1 VDQTDGNKIKELPI
15 GDNLLM
21 TGSNITGVSGITAQS
36 ITTTTG
42 TFTNVNTQNLTVTA
56 AANLGNITDITIT
69 GGTAGQSLI
78 TDGAGNVSFSNVANY
93 NQDLNTTD
101 DVTFNTVATRR
112 ITAPINVSAEIRTS
126 STGAGTKEFTFTSTG
141 NLQLPGA
148 LTVAGN
154 LTVDG
159 NIITLGNVN
168 ADGIEIPVSFT
179 AVYGALSLQN
189 AYGNSSMAMGMSDAG
204 FFGGEGQMIFE
215 GNNASGYALVPS
227 NNNQY
232 TLGRPEVAGPGSGAY
247 WKSLYT
253 YNVDFPDLTQQTTA
267 ARLTVVGDDSA
278 SSTFDAGDIIYVQG
292 TGGITTSVAGPAL
305 TITVGGNIAADVTGN
320 ITGDVTGN
328 VQGSVF
334 ANDSTQMINAV
345 TGKVVGPIQVD
356 VSNISILGGSADQ
369 VLKTNGAG
377 VLSWVTQ
384 SGGPGGGA
392 VVLDDL
398 TDVVITSVS
407 AGQVL
412 KYDGANWI
420 NSAVPL
426 NAFGTITVLGS
437 GINITPD
444 QLNDTLTFIAST
456 GISMTA
462 DASTDSITI
471 TNTAPNVIQNAFT
484 TVAVAGQTSVAAD
497 SSTDTLTLVAGAN
510 VTITTD
516 AGTDSITINAGQSNS
531 FVSIAVAG
539 QSPVLADSTSD
550 TLTLVGSGITI
561 TTDSVTDTITFS
573 NAGTGLESR
582 TTAAGTTA
590 SLASLA
596 SADLNITGFK
606 GYVLLKIQTSVAAW
620 VRLYTDA
627 ASRTADAGRLE
638 AVDPDPGSGVIAEVI
653 TTGGQTILMSP
664 AVMGFNNETS
674 PTTNIPCRVTNKSGS
689 SVAVTVTLTLIK
701 IEA

>member
-1 VDQTDGNKIKELPI
+1 MANRIPLIVDTTDSNKIKELPI

-42 TFTNVNTQNLTVTA
+42 TFTNLNTQNLTVTA
-56 AANLGNITDITIT
+56 ATNLGNITNITIT
-69 GGTAGQSLI
+69 GGTAGQVLS
-78 TDGAGNVSFSNVANY
+78 TDGTGNVSFISLGNY
-93 NQDLNTTD
+93 DQNLNTTD

-112 ITAPINVSAEIRTS
+112 ITAPINVTAEIRTS
-126 STGAGTKEFTFTSTG
+126 STGLGNKTWAFGSTGILTLPVNGDIRNSAGQSLLSYAAVAADIISDVDNTRDLGAVGNRWSQGHFTNIYGALTGNVTGDLTGNVTGNTAGVHTGAVTG
-141 NLQLPGA
+141 NLTGNV
-148 LTVAGN
+148 TGN
-154 LTVDG
+154 LT
-159 NIITLGNVN
+159 GNV
-168 ADGIEIPVSFT
+168 
-179 AVYGALSLQN
+179 
-189 AYGNSSMAMGMSDAG
+189 
-204 FFGGEGQMIFE
+204 
-215 GNNASGYALVPS
+215 
-227 NNNQY
+227 
-232 TLGRPEVAGPGSGAY
+232 
-247 WKSLYT
+247 
-253 YNVDFPDLTQQTTA
+253 
-267 ARLTVVGDDSA
+267 
-278 SSTFDAGDIIYVQG
+278 
-292 TGGITTSVAGPAL
+292 
-305 TITVGGNIAADVTGN
+305 
-320 ITGDVTGN
+320 TGDVTGN
-328 VQGSVF
+328 VTGDVTGNMQGSVF

-356 VSNISILGGSADQ
+356 VSNISILGGSNNQ

-384 SGGPGGGA
+384 SGGAGGGA

-398 TDVVITSVS
+398 TDVVITS
-407 AGQVL
+407 AANGEVL
-412 KYDGANWI
+412 KYNGSNWV

-426 NAFGTITVLGS
+426 NAFGTITVSGS

-462 DASTDSITI
+462 DAGTDTITI
-471 TNTAPNVIQNAFT
+471 TNTAPNVTQNAFT

-516 AGTDSITINAGQSNS
+516 SGTDSITINAGQSNS

-573 NAGTGLESR
+573 NAGSGLEAR
-582 TTAAGTTA
+582 TTASGTTG

-620 VRLYTDA
+620 VRLYTDGT
-627 ASRTADAGRLE
+627 SRTADAGRLE
-638 AVDPDPGSGVIAEVI
+638 AVDPDPGAGVIAEVI

-664 AVMGFNNETS
+664 AVMGFNNETV
-674 PTTNIPCRVTNKSGS
+674 PTTTIPCRVTNKSGS
-689 SVAVTVTLTLIK
+689 SAAVTVTLTLIK

>member
-1 VDQTDGNKIKELPI
+1 MANRIPLIVDTTDSNKIKELPI

-42 TFTNVNTQNLTVTA
+42 TFTNLATQNLTVTA
-56 AANLGNITDITIT
+56 ATNLGNITNITIT
-69 GGTAGQSLI
+69 GGTAGQVLS
-78 TDGAGNVSFSNVANY
+78 TDGTGNVSFITLGNY
-93 NQDLNTTD
+93 DQQLNTTD
-101 DVTFNTVATRR
+101 DVTFDTVATRR
-112 ITAPINVSAEIRTS
+112 ITAPINVTAEIRTS
-126 STGAGTKEFTFTSTG
+126 STGLGNKTWEFGSTGILTLPVNGDIRNSAGQSLLNFTSVPSDIISDVDNTRDLGAVGNRWAQGHFTNIYGALTGNVTGDLTGNVTGNTAGVHTGAVTG
-141 NLQLPGA
+141 NLTGNV
-148 LTVAGN
+148 TGN
-154 LTVDG
+154 LT
-159 NIITLGNVN
+159 GNV
-168 ADGIEIPVSFT
+168 
-179 AVYGALSLQN
+179 
-189 AYGNSSMAMGMSDAG
+189 
-204 FFGGEGQMIFE
+204 
-215 GNNASGYALVPS
+215 
-227 NNNQY
+227 
-232 TLGRPEVAGPGSGAY
+232 
-247 WKSLYT
+247 
-253 YNVDFPDLTQQTTA
+253 
-267 ARLTVVGDDSA
+267 
-278 SSTFDAGDIIYVQG
+278 
-292 TGGITTSVAGPAL
+292 TG
-305 TITVGGNIAADVTGN
+305 DVTGN
-320 ITGDVTGN
+320 VTGDVTGN

-356 VSNISILGGSADQ
+356 VSNISILGGSNNQ

-407 AGQVL
+407 SGQVL

-426 NAFGTITVLGS
+426 NAFGTITVSGS
-437 GINITPD
+437 GINIAPD

-462 DASTDSITI
+462 DAGTDSITI
-471 TNTAPNVIQNAFT
+471 TNTAPNVTQNVFT

-497 SSTDTLTLVAGAN
+497 TSTDTLTLVAGAN

-516 AGTDSITINAGQSNS
+516 SGTDSITINAGQSNS

-573 NAGTGLESR
+573 NAGSGLETR
-582 TTAAGTTA
+582 TTAVGTTG

-620 VRLYTDA
+620 VRLYTDGT
-627 ASRTADAGRLE
+627 SRTADAGRLE
-638 AVDPDPGSGVIAEVI
+638 AVDPDPGAGVIAEVI

-664 AVMGFNNETS
+664 AVMGFNNETV
-674 PTTNIPCRVTNKSGS
+674 PTTTIPCRVTNKSGS
-689 SVAVTVTLTLIK
+689 SAAVTVTLTLIK

>member
-1 VDQTDGNKIKELPI
+1 MANRIPLIVDTTDSNKIKELPI

-42 TFTNVNTQNLTVTA
+42 TFTNLATQNLTVTA
-56 AANLGNITDITIT
+56 ATNLGNITNITIT
-69 GGTAGQSLI
+69 GGTAGQVLS
-78 TDGAGNVSFSNVANY
+78 TDGTGNVSFITLGNY
-93 NQDLNTTD
+93 DQQLNTTD
-101 DVTFNTVATRR
+101 DVTFDTVATRR
-112 ITAPINVSAEIRTS
+112 ITAPINVTAEIRTS
-126 STGAGTKEFTFTSTG
+126 STGLGNKTWAFGSTGILTLPVNGDIRNSAGQSLLSYAAVAADIISDVDNTRDLGAVGNRWSQGHFTNIYGALTGNVTGDLTGNVTGNTAGVHTGAVTG
-141 NLQLPGA
+141 NLTGNVTGNTAGVHTGA
-148 LTVAGN
+148 VTGN
-154 LTVDG
+154 LT
-159 NIITLGNVN
+159 GNV
-168 ADGIEIPVSFT
+168 T
-179 AVYGALSLQN
+179 
-189 AYGNSSMAMGMSDAG
+189 GNLT
-204 FFGGEGQMIFE
+204 
-215 GNNASGYALVPS
+215 GNV
-227 NNNQY
+227 
-232 TLGRPEVAGPGSGAY
+232 
-247 WKSLYT
+247 
-253 YNVDFPDLTQQTTA
+253 
-267 ARLTVVGDDSA
+267 
-278 SSTFDAGDIIYVQG
+278 
-292 TGGITTSVAGPAL
+292 TG
-305 TITVGGNIAADVTGN
+305 DVTGN
-320 ITGDVTGN
+320 VTGDVTGN

-356 VSNISILGGSADQ
+356 VSNISILGGSNNQ

-407 AGQVL
+407 SGQVL

-426 NAFGTITVLGS
+426 NAFGTITVSGS
-437 GINITPD
+437 GINIAPD

-462 DASTDSITI
+462 DAGTDTITI
-471 TNTAPNVIQNAFT
+471 TNTAPNVTQNVFT

-497 SSTDTLTLVAGAN
+497 TSTDTLTLVAGAN

-516 AGTDSITINAGQSNS
+516 SGTDSITINAGQSNS

-573 NAGTGLESR
+573 NAGSGLETR
-582 TTAAGTTA
+582 TTAVGTTG

-606 GYVLLKIQTSVAAW
+606 GYVLYKIQTSVAAW
-620 VRLYTDA
+620 VRLYTDGT
-627 ASRTADAGRLE
+627 SRTADASRLE
-638 AVDPDPGSGVIAEVI
+638 AVDPDPGAGVIAEVI

-674 PTTNIPCRVTNKSGS
+674 PTTTIPCRVTNKSGS
-689 SVAVTVTLTLIK
+689 SAAVTVTLTLIK

>member
-1 VDQTDGNKIKELPI
+1 MANRLPLIVDTTDGNKIKELPI

-42 TFTNVNTQNLTVTA
+42 TFTNLNTQNLTVTA
-56 AANLGNITDITIT
+56 ATNLGSITNITIT
-69 GGTAGQSLI
+69 GGTAGQVLS
-78 TDGAGNVSFSNVANY
+78 TDGTGNVSFISLGNY
-93 NQDLNTTD
+93 DQNLNTTD

-112 ITAPINVSAEIRTS
+112 ITAPINVTAEIRTS
-126 STGAGTKEFTFTSTG
+126 STGLGNKTWTFGSTGILTLPVNGDIRNSAGQSLLSYAAVAADIISDVDNTRDLGAVGNRWSQGHFTNIYGALTGNVTGDLTGNVTGNTAGVHTGAVTG
-141 NLQLPGA
+141 NLTGNVTGNTAGVHTGA
-148 LTVAGN
+148 VTGN
-154 LTVDG
+154 LTG
-159 NIITLGNVN
+159 N
-168 ADGIEIPVSFT
+168 
-179 AVYGALSLQN
+179 
-189 AYGNSSMAMGMSDAG
+189 
-204 FFGGEGQMIFE
+204 
-215 GNNASGYALVPS
+215 
-227 NNNQY
+227 
-232 TLGRPEVAGPGSGAY
+232 
-247 WKSLYT
+247 
-253 YNVDFPDLTQQTTA
+253 
-267 ARLTVVGDDSA
+267 
-278 SSTFDAGDIIYVQG
+278 
-292 TGGITTSVAGPAL
+292 
-305 TITVGGNIAADVTGN
+305 VTGN
-320 ITGDVTGN
+320 LTGNVTGDVTGN
-328 VQGSVF
+328 VTGDVTGNMQGSVF

-356 VSNISILGGSADQ
+356 VSNISILGGSNNQ

-407 AGQVL
+407 SGQVL

-426 NAFGTITVLGS
+426 NAFGTITVSGS
-437 GINITPD
+437 GINIAPD

-462 DASTDSITI
+462 DAGTDTITI
-471 TNTAPNVIQNAFT
+471 TNTAPNVTQNAFT

-497 SSTDTLTLVAGAN
+497 TSTDTLTLVAGAN

-516 AGTDSITINAGQSNS
+516 SGTDSITINAGQSNS

-573 NAGTGLESR
+573 NAGSGLEAR
-582 TTAAGTTA
+582 TTAVGTTG

-620 VRLYTDA
+620 VRLYTDGT
-627 ASRTADAGRLE
+627 SRTADAGRLE
-638 AVDPDPGSGVIAEVI
+638 AVDPDPGAGVIAEVI

-664 AVMGFNNETS
+664 AVMGFNNETV
-674 PTTNIPCRVTNKSGS
+674 PTTTIPCRVTNKSGS
-689 SVAVTVTLTLIK
+689 SAAVTVTLTLIK

>member
-1 VDQTDGNKIKELPI
+1 MANRIPLIVDTTDSNKIKELPI

-42 TFTNVNTQNLTVTA
+42 TFTNLNTQNLTVTA
-56 AANLGNITDITIT
+56 ATNLGSITNITIT
-69 GGTAGQSLI
+69 GGTAGQVLS
-78 TDGAGNVSFSNVANY
+78 TDGTGNVSFISLGNY
-93 NQDLNTTD
+93 DQNLNTTD

-112 ITAPINVSAEIRTS
+112 ITAPINVTAEIRTS
-126 STGAGTKEFTFTSTG
+126 STGLGNKTWTFGSTGILTLPVNGDIRNSAGQSLLSYAAVAADIISDVDNTRDLGAVGNRWSQGHFTNIYGALTGNVTGDLTGNVTGNTAGVHTGAVTG
-141 NLQLPGA
+141 NLTGNV
-148 LTVAGN
+148 TGN
-154 LTVDG
+154 LT
-159 NIITLGNVN
+159 GNV
-168 ADGIEIPVSFT
+168 
-179 AVYGALSLQN
+179 
-189 AYGNSSMAMGMSDAG
+189 
-204 FFGGEGQMIFE
+204 
-215 GNNASGYALVPS
+215 
-227 NNNQY
+227 
-232 TLGRPEVAGPGSGAY
+232 
-247 WKSLYT
+247 
-253 YNVDFPDLTQQTTA
+253 
-267 ARLTVVGDDSA
+267 
-278 SSTFDAGDIIYVQG
+278 
-292 TGGITTSVAGPAL
+292 
-305 TITVGGNIAADVTGN
+305 
-320 ITGDVTGN
+320 TGDVTGN
-328 VQGSVF
+328 VTGDVTGNMQGSVF

-356 VSNISILGGSADQ
+356 VSNISILGGSNNQ

-407 AGQVL
+407 SGQVL

-426 NAFGTITVLGS
+426 NAFGTITVSGS
-437 GINITPD
+437 GINIAPD

-462 DASTDSITI
+462 DAGTDTITI
-471 TNTAPNVIQNAFT
+471 TNTAPNVTQNAFT

-516 AGTDSITINAGQSNS
+516 SGTDSITINAGQSNS

-573 NAGTGLESR
+573 NAGSGLEAR
-582 TTAAGTTA
+582 TTAAGTTG

-620 VRLYTDA
+620 VRLYTDGT
-627 ASRTADAGRLE
+627 SRTADAGRLE
-638 AVDPDPGSGVIAEVI
+638 AVDPDPGAGVIAEVI

-664 AVMGFNNETS
+664 AVMGFNNETV
-674 PTTNIPCRVTNKSGS
+674 PTTTIPCRVTNKSGS
-689 SVAVTVTLTLIK
+689 SAAVTVTLTLIK

>member
-1 VDQTDGNKIKELPI
+1 MANRIPLIVDTTDSNKIKELPI

-42 TFTNVNTQNLTVTA
+42 TFTNLNTQNLTVTA
-56 AANLGNITDITIT
+56 ATNLGSITNITIT
-69 GGTAGQSLI
+69 GGTAGQVLS
-78 TDGAGNVSFSNVANY
+78 TDGTGNVSFISLGNY
-93 NQDLNTTD
+93 DQNLNTTD

-112 ITAPINVSAEIRTS
+112 ITAPINVTAEIRTS
-126 STGAGTKEFTFTSTG
+126 STGLGNKTWTFGSTGILTLPVNGDIRNSAGQSLLSYAAVAADIISDVDNTRDLGAVGNRWSQGHFTNIYGALTGNVTGDLTGNVTGNTAGVHTGAVTG
-141 NLQLPGA
+141 NLTGNV
-148 LTVAGN
+148 TGN
-154 LTVDG
+154 LTG
-159 NIITLGNVN
+159 
-168 ADGIEIPVSFT
+168 
-179 AVYGALSLQN
+179 
-189 AYGNSSMAMGMSDAG
+189 
-204 FFGGEGQMIFE
+204 
-215 GNNASGYALVPS
+215 
-227 NNNQY
+227 
-232 TLGRPEVAGPGSGAY
+232 
-247 WKSLYT
+247 
-253 YNVDFPDLTQQTTA
+253 
-267 ARLTVVGDDSA
+267 
-278 SSTFDAGDIIYVQG
+278 
-292 TGGITTSVAGPAL
+292 
-305 TITVGGNIAADVTGN
+305 DVTGN
-320 ITGDVTGN
+320 VTGDVTGN

-356 VSNISILGGSADQ
+356 VSNISILGGSNNQ

-407 AGQVL
+407 SGQVL

-426 NAFGTITVLGS
+426 NAFGTITVSGS
-437 GINITPD
+437 GINIAPD

-462 DASTDSITI
+462 DAGTDTITI
-471 TNTAPNVIQNAFT
+471 TNTAPNVTQNVFT

-497 SSTDTLTLVAGAN
+497 TSTDTLTLVAGAN

-516 AGTDSITINAGQSNS
+516 SGTDSITINAGQSNS

-573 NAGTGLESR
+573 NAGSGLEAR
-582 TTAAGTTA
+582 TTAVGTTG

-620 VRLYTDA
+620 VRLYTDGT
-627 ASRTADAGRLE
+627 SRTADAGRLE
-638 AVDPDPGSGVIAEVI
+638 AVDPDPGAGVIAEVI

-664 AVMGFNNETS
+664 AVMGFNNETV
-674 PTTNIPCRVTNKSGS
+674 PTTTIPCRVTNKSGS
-689 SVAVTVTLTLIK
+689 SAAVTVTLTLIK

>member
-1 VDQTDGNKIKELPI
+1 L
-15 GDNLLM
+15 
-21 TGSNITGVSGITAQS
+21 
-36 ITTTTG
+36 
-42 TFTNVNTQNLTVTA
+42 NTQNLTVTA
-56 AANLGNITDITIT
+56 ATNLGNITNITIT
-69 GGTAGQSLI
+69 GGTAGQVLS
-78 TDGAGNVSFSNVANY
+78 TDGTGNVSFITLGNY
-93 NQDLNTTD
+93 DQQLNTTD
-101 DVTFNTVATRR
+101 DVTFDTVATRR
-112 ITAPINVSAEIRTS
+112 ITAPINVTAEIRTS
-126 STGAGTKEFTFTSTG
+126 STGLGNKTWAFGSTGILTLPVNGDIRNSAGQSLLSYAAVAADIISDVDNTRDLGAVGNRWSQGHFTNIYGALTGNVTGDLTGNVTGNTAGVHTGAVTG
-141 NLQLPGA
+141 NLTGNVTGNTAGVHTGA
-148 LTVAGN
+148 VTGN
-154 LTVDG
+154 LT
-159 NIITLGNVN
+159 GNV
-168 ADGIEIPVSFT
+168 T
-179 AVYGALSLQN
+179 
-189 AYGNSSMAMGMSDAG
+189 GNLT
-204 FFGGEGQMIFE
+204 
-215 GNNASGYALVPS
+215 GNV
-227 NNNQY
+227 
-232 TLGRPEVAGPGSGAY
+232 
-247 WKSLYT
+247 
-253 YNVDFPDLTQQTTA
+253 
-267 ARLTVVGDDSA
+267 
-278 SSTFDAGDIIYVQG
+278 
-292 TGGITTSVAGPAL
+292 TG
-305 TITVGGNIAADVTGN
+305 DVTGN
-320 ITGDVTGN
+320 VTGDVTGN

-356 VSNISILGGSADQ
+356 VSNISILGGSNNQ

-407 AGQVL
+407 SGQVL

-426 NAFGTITVLGS
+426 NAFGTITVSGS
-437 GINITPD
+437 GINIAPD

-462 DASTDSITI
+462 DAGTDTITI
-471 TNTAPNVIQNAFT
+471 TNTAPNVTQNVFT
-484 TVAVAGQTSVAAD
+484 TIAVAGQTSVAAD

-516 AGTDSITINAGQSNS
+516 SGTDSITINAGQSNS

-573 NAGTGLESR
+573 NAGSGLETR
-582 TTAAGTTA
+582 TTAVGTTG

-620 VRLYTDA
+620 VRLYTDGT
-627 ASRTADAGRLE
+627 SRTADASRLE
-638 AVDPDPGSGVIAEVI
+638 AVDPDPGAGVIAEVI

-674 PTTNIPCRVTNKSGS
+674 PTTTIPCRVTNKSGS
-689 SVAVTVTLTLIK
+689 SAAVTVTLTLIK

>member
-1 VDQTDGNKIKELPI
+1 MANRLPLIVDTADGNKIKELPI

-42 TFTNVNTQNLTVTA
+42 TFTNLNTQNLTVTA
-56 AANLGNITDITIT
+56 ATNLGNITNITIT
-69 GGTAGQSLI
+69 GGTAGQVLS
-78 TDGAGNVSFSNVANY
+78 TDGTGNVSFISLGNY
-93 NQDLNTTD
+93 DQNLNTTD

-112 ITAPINVSAEIRTS
+112 ITAPINVTAEIRTS
-126 STGAGTKEFTFTSTG
+126 STGLGNKTWTFGSTGILTLPVNGDIRNSAGQSLLSYAAVAADIISDVDNTRDLGAVGNRWSQGHFTNIYGALTGNVTGDLTGNVTGNTAGVHTGAVTG
-141 NLQLPGA
+141 NLTGNVTGNTAGVHTGA
-148 LTVAGN
+148 VTGN
-154 LTVDG
+154 LT
-159 NIITLGNVN
+159 GNV
-168 ADGIEIPVSFT
+168 T
-179 AVYGALSLQN
+179 
-189 AYGNSSMAMGMSDAG
+189 GNLT
-204 FFGGEGQMIFE
+204 
-215 GNNASGYALVPS
+215 GNV
-227 NNNQY
+227 
-232 TLGRPEVAGPGSGAY
+232 
-247 WKSLYT
+247 
-253 YNVDFPDLTQQTTA
+253 
-267 ARLTVVGDDSA
+267 
-278 SSTFDAGDIIYVQG
+278 
-292 TGGITTSVAGPAL
+292 TG
-305 TITVGGNIAADVTGN
+305 DVTGN
-320 ITGDVTGN
+320 VTGDVTGN

-356 VSNISILGGSADQ
+356 VSNISILGGSNNQ

-407 AGQVL
+407 SGQVL

-426 NAFGTITVLGS
+426 NAFGTITVSGS
-437 GINITPD
+437 GINIAPD

-462 DASTDSITI
+462 DAGTDTITI
-471 TNTAPNVIQNAFT
+471 TNTAPNVTQNVFT
-484 TVAVAGQTSVAAD
+484 TVAVAGQTSVTAD

-516 AGTDSITINAGQSNS
+516 SGTDSITINAGQSNS

-573 NAGTGLESR
+573 NAGSGLEAR
-582 TTAAGTTA
+582 TTASGTTG

-620 VRLYTDA
+620 VRLYTDG

-638 AVDPDPGSGVIAEVI
+638 AVDPDPGAGVIAEVI

-664 AVMGFNNETS
+664 AVMGFNNETV
-674 PTTNIPCRVTNKSGS
+674 PTTTIPCRVTNKSGS
-689 SVAVTVTLTLIK
+689 SAAVTVTLTLIK

>member
-1 VDQTDGNKIKELPI
+1 MANRIPLIVDTTDSNKIKELPI

-21 TGSNITGVSGITAQS
+21 TGSNITGVAGIIAQS
-36 ITTTTG
+36 INIVTG
-42 TFTNVNTQNLTVTA
+42 SINSFTTQNLTVTN
-56 AANLGNITDITIT
+56 AANLGDIAGITIT
-69 GGTAGQSLI
+69 GGTAGQVLS
-78 TDGAGNVSFSNVANY
+78 TDGAGNVSFASLGSY
-93 NQDLNTTD
+93 NQGLNTTD
-101 DVTFNTVATRR
+101 NVTFNTVATRR
-112 ITAPINVSAEIRTS
+112 ITAPVNVTAEIRTS
-126 STGAGTKEFTFTSTG
+126 STGLGNKTWTFGSTGILTLPVNGDIRNSAGQSLLSYAAVAADIISDVDNTRDLGAVGNRWSQGHFTNIYGALTGNVTGDLTGNVTGNTAGVHTGAVTG
-141 NLQLPGA
+141 NLTGNVTGNTAGVHTGA
-148 LTVAGN
+148 VTGN
-154 LTVDG
+154 LTG
-159 NIITLGNVN
+159 N
-168 ADGIEIPVSFT
+168 
-179 AVYGALSLQN
+179 
-189 AYGNSSMAMGMSDAG
+189 
-204 FFGGEGQMIFE
+204 
-215 GNNASGYALVPS
+215 
-227 NNNQY
+227 
-232 TLGRPEVAGPGSGAY
+232 
-247 WKSLYT
+247 
-253 YNVDFPDLTQQTTA
+253 
-267 ARLTVVGDDSA
+267 
-278 SSTFDAGDIIYVQG
+278 
-292 TGGITTSVAGPAL
+292 
-305 TITVGGNIAADVTGN
+305 VTGN
-320 ITGDVTGN
+320 LTGNVTGDVTGN
-328 VQGSVF
+328 VTGDVTGNMQGSVF

-356 VSNISILGGSADQ
+356 VSNISILGGSNNQ

-407 AGQVL
+407 SGQVL

-426 NAFGTITVLGS
+426 NAFGTITVSGS
-437 GINITPD
+437 GINIAPD

-462 DASTDSITI
+462 DAGTDTITI
-471 TNTAPNVIQNAFT
+471 TNTAPNVTQNAFT
-484 TVAVAGQTSVAAD
+484 TVAVAGQTSVTAD

-516 AGTDSITINAGQSNS
+516 SGTDSITINAGQSNS

-573 NAGTGLESR
+573 NAGSGLEARS
-582 TTAAGTTA
+582 TASGTTG

-620 VRLYTDA
+620 VRLYTDGT
-627 ASRTADAGRLE
+627 SRTADAGRLE
-638 AVDPDPGSGVIAEVI
+638 AVDPDPGAGVIAEVI

-664 AVMGFNNETS
+664 AVMGFNNETV
-674 PTTNIPCRVTNKSGS
+674 PTTTIPCRVTNKSGS
-689 SVAVTVTLTLIK
+689 SAAVTVTLTLIK

>member
-1 VDQTDGNKIKELPI
+1 MANRIPLIVDTTDSNKIKELPI

-42 TFTNVNTQNLTVTA
+42 TFTNLNTQNLTVTA
-56 AANLGNITDITIT
+56 ATNLGNITNITIT
-69 GGTAGQSLI
+69 GGTAGQVLS
-78 TDGAGNVSFSNVANY
+78 TDGTGNVSFITLGNY
-93 NQDLNTTD
+93 DQQLNTTD
-101 DVTFNTVATRR
+101 DVTFDTVATRR
-112 ITAPINVSAEIRTS
+112 ITAPINVTAEIRTS
-126 STGAGTKEFTFTSTG
+126 STGLGNKTWTFGSTGILTLPVNGDIRNSAGQSLLSYAAVAADIISDVDNTRDLGAVGNRWSQGHFTNIYGALTGNVTGDLTGNVTGNTAGVHTGAVTG
-141 NLQLPGA
+141 NLTGNV
-148 LTVAGN
+148 TGN
-154 LTVDG
+154 LT
-159 NIITLGNVN
+159 GNV
-168 ADGIEIPVSFT
+168 
-179 AVYGALSLQN
+179 
-189 AYGNSSMAMGMSDAG
+189 
-204 FFGGEGQMIFE
+204 
-215 GNNASGYALVPS
+215 
-227 NNNQY
+227 
-232 TLGRPEVAGPGSGAY
+232 
-247 WKSLYT
+247 
-253 YNVDFPDLTQQTTA
+253 
-267 ARLTVVGDDSA
+267 
-278 SSTFDAGDIIYVQG
+278 
-292 TGGITTSVAGPAL
+292 TG
-305 TITVGGNIAADVTGN
+305 DVTGN
-320 ITGDVTGN
+320 VTGDVTGN

-356 VSNISILGGSADQ
+356 VSNISILGGSNNQ

-407 AGQVL
+407 SGQVL

-426 NAFGTITVLGS
+426 NAFGTITVSGS
-437 GINITPD
+437 GINIAPD

-462 DASTDSITI
+462 DAGTDTITI
-471 TNTAPNVIQNAFT
+471 TNTAPNVTQNVFT

-497 SSTDTLTLVAGAN
+497 TSTDTLTLVAGAN

-516 AGTDSITINAGQSNS
+516 SGTDSITINAGQSNS

-573 NAGTGLESR
+573 NAGSGLETR
-582 TTAAGTTA
+582 TTAVGTTG

-606 GYVLLKIQTSVAAW
+606 GYVLYKIQTSVAAW
-620 VRLYTDA
+620 VRLYTDGT
-627 ASRTADAGRLE
+627 SRTADASRLE
-638 AVDPDPGSGVIAEVI
+638 AVDPDPGAGVIAEVI

-674 PTTNIPCRVTNKSGS
+674 PTTTIPCRVTNKSGS
-689 SVAVTVTLTLIK
+689 SAAVTVTLTLIK

>member
-1 VDQTDGNKIKELPI
+1 MANRIPLIVDTTDSNKIKELPI

-42 TFTNVNTQNLTVTA
+42 TFTNLNTQNLTVTA
-56 AANLGNITDITIT
+56 ATNLGNITNITIT
-69 GGTAGQSLI
+69 GGTAGQVLS
-78 TDGAGNVSFSNVANY
+78 TDGTGNVSFISLGNY
-93 NQDLNTTD
+93 DQNLNTTD

-112 ITAPINVSAEIRTS
+112 ITAPINVTAEIRTS
-126 STGAGTKEFTFTSTG
+126 STGLGNKTWTFGSTGILTLPVNGDIRNSAGQSLLSYAAVAADIISDVDNTRDLGAVGNRWSQGHFTNIYGALTGNVTGDLTGNVTGNTAGVHTGAVTG
-141 NLQLPGA
+141 NLTGNVTGNTAGVHTGA
-148 LTVAGN
+148 VTGN
-154 LTVDG
+154 LT
-159 NIITLGNVN
+159 GNV
-168 ADGIEIPVSFT
+168 T
-179 AVYGALSLQN
+179 
-189 AYGNSSMAMGMSDAG
+189 GNLT
-204 FFGGEGQMIFE
+204 
-215 GNNASGYALVPS
+215 GNV
-227 NNNQY
+227 
-232 TLGRPEVAGPGSGAY
+232 
-247 WKSLYT
+247 
-253 YNVDFPDLTQQTTA
+253 
-267 ARLTVVGDDSA
+267 
-278 SSTFDAGDIIYVQG
+278 
-292 TGGITTSVAGPAL
+292 TG
-305 TITVGGNIAADVTGN
+305 DVTGN
-320 ITGDVTGN
+320 VTGDVTGN

-356 VSNISILGGSADQ
+356 VSNISILGGSNNQ

-407 AGQVL
+407 SGQVL

-426 NAFGTITVLGS
+426 NAFGTITVSGS
-437 GINITPD
+437 GINIAPD

-462 DASTDSITI
+462 DAGTDTITI
-471 TNTAPNVIQNAFT
+471 TNTAPNVTQNVFT
-484 TVAVAGQTSVAAD
+484 TIAVAGQTSVAAD

-516 AGTDSITINAGQSNS
+516 SGTDSITINAGQSNS

-573 NAGTGLESR
+573 NAGSGLEAR
-582 TTAAGTTA
+582 TTAVGTTG

-620 VRLYTDA
+620 VRLYTDGT
-627 ASRTADAGRLE
+627 SRTADAGRLE
-638 AVDPDPGSGVIAEVI
+638 AVDPDPGAGVIAEVI

-664 AVMGFNNETS
+664 AVMGFNNETV
-674 PTTNIPCRVTNKSGS
+674 PTTTIPCRVTNKSGS
-689 SVAVTVTLTLIK
+689 SAAVTVTLTLIK

>member
-1 VDQTDGNKIKELPI
+1 MANRIPLIVDTTDSNKIKELPI

-42 TFTNVNTQNLTVTA
+42 TFTNLNTQNLTVTA
-56 AANLGNITDITIT
+56 ATNLGNITNITIT
-69 GGTAGQSLI
+69 GGTAGQVLS
-78 TDGAGNVSFSNVANY
+78 TDGTGNVSFISLGNY
-93 NQDLNTTD
+93 DQNLNTTD

-112 ITAPINVSAEIRTS
+112 ITAPINVTAEIRTS
-126 STGAGTKEFTFTSTG
+126 STGLGNKTWTFGSTGILTLPVNGDIRNSAGQSLLSYAAVAADIISDVDNTRDLGAVGNRWSQGHFTNIYGALTGNVTGDLTGNVTGNTAGVHTGAVTG
-141 NLQLPGA
+141 NLTGNVTGNTAGVHTGA
-148 LTVAGN
+148 VTGN
-154 LTVDG
+154 LT
-159 NIITLGNVN
+159 GNV
-168 ADGIEIPVSFT
+168 T
-179 AVYGALSLQN
+179 
-189 AYGNSSMAMGMSDAG
+189 GNLT
-204 FFGGEGQMIFE
+204 
-215 GNNASGYALVPS
+215 GNV
-227 NNNQY
+227 
-232 TLGRPEVAGPGSGAY
+232 
-247 WKSLYT
+247 
-253 YNVDFPDLTQQTTA
+253 
-267 ARLTVVGDDSA
+267 
-278 SSTFDAGDIIYVQG
+278 
-292 TGGITTSVAGPAL
+292 TG
-305 TITVGGNIAADVTGN
+305 DVTGN
-320 ITGDVTGN
+320 VTGDVTGN

-356 VSNISILGGSADQ
+356 VSNISILGGSNNQ

-407 AGQVL
+407 SGQVL

-426 NAFGTITVLGS
+426 NAFGTITVSGS
-437 GINITPD
+437 GINIAPD

-462 DASTDSITI
+462 DAGTDTITI
-471 TNTAPNVIQNAFT
+471 TNTAPNVTQNVFT

-497 SSTDTLTLVAGAN
+497 TSTDTLTLVAGAN

-516 AGTDSITINAGQSNS
+516 SGTDSITINAGQSNS

-573 NAGTGLESR
+573 NAGSGLETR
-582 TTAAGTTA
+582 TTAVGTTG

-606 GYVLLKIQTSVAAW
+606 GYVLYKIQTSVAAW
-620 VRLYTDA
+620 VRLYTDGT
-627 ASRTADAGRLE
+627 SRTADASRLE
-638 AVDPDPGSGVIAEVI
+638 AVDPDPGAGVIAEVI

-674 PTTNIPCRVTNKSGS
+674 PTTTIPCRVTNKSGS
-689 SVAVTVTLTLIK
+689 SAAVTVTLTLIK

>member
-1 VDQTDGNKIKELPI
+1 MANRIPLIVDTTDSNKIKELPI

-42 TFTNVNTQNLTVTA
+42 TFTNLNTQNLTVTA
-56 AANLGNITDITIT
+56 ATNLGNITNITIT
-69 GGTAGQSLI
+69 GGTAGQVLS
-78 TDGAGNVSFSNVANY
+78 TDGTGNVSFISLGNY
-93 NQDLNTTD
+93 DQNLNTTD

-112 ITAPINVSAEIRTS
+112 ITAPINVTAEIRTS
-126 STGAGTKEFTFTSTG
+126 STGLGNKTWTFGSTGILTLPVNGDIRNSAGQSLLSYAAVAADIISDVDNTRDLGAVGNRWSQGHFTNIYGALTGNVTGDLTGNVTGNTAGVHTGAVTG
-141 NLQLPGA
+141 NLTGNVTGNTAGVHTGA
-148 LTVAGN
+148 VTGN
-154 LTVDG
+154 LT
-159 NIITLGNVN
+159 GNV
-168 ADGIEIPVSFT
+168 T
-179 AVYGALSLQN
+179 
-189 AYGNSSMAMGMSDAG
+189 GNLT
-204 FFGGEGQMIFE
+204 
-215 GNNASGYALVPS
+215 GNV
-227 NNNQY
+227 
-232 TLGRPEVAGPGSGAY
+232 
-247 WKSLYT
+247 
-253 YNVDFPDLTQQTTA
+253 
-267 ARLTVVGDDSA
+267 
-278 SSTFDAGDIIYVQG
+278 
-292 TGGITTSVAGPAL
+292 TG
-305 TITVGGNIAADVTGN
+305 DVTGN
-320 ITGDVTGN
+320 VTGDVTGN

-356 VSNISILGGSADQ
+356 VSNISILGGSNNQ

-407 AGQVL
+407 SGQVL

-426 NAFGTITVLGS
+426 NAFGTITVSGS
-437 GINITPD
+437 GINIAPD

-462 DASTDSITI
+462 DAGTDTITI
-471 TNTAPNVIQNAFT
+471 TNTAPNVTQNVFT
-484 TVAVAGQTSVAAD
+484 TIAVAGQTSVAAD

-516 AGTDSITINAGQSNS
+516 SGTDSITINAGQSNS

-573 NAGTGLESR
+573 NAGSGLEAR
-582 TTAAGTTA
+582 TTAVGTTG

-620 VRLYTDA
+620 VRLYTDGT
-627 ASRTADAGRLE
+627 SRTADASRLE
-638 AVDPDPGSGVIAEVI
+638 AVDPDPGAGVIAEVI

-664 AVMGFNNETS
+664 AVMGFNNETV
-674 PTTNIPCRVTNKSGS
+674 PTTTIPCRVTNKSGS
-689 SVAVTVTLTLIK
+689 SAAVTVTLTLIK

>member
-1 VDQTDGNKIKELPI
+1 MANRIPLIVDNTDSNKIKELPI

-42 TFTNVNTQNLTVTA
+42 TFTNLATQNLTVTA
-56 AANLGNITDITIT
+56 ATNLGSITNITIT
-69 GGTAGQSLI
+69 GGTAGQVLS
-78 TDGAGNVSFSNVANY
+78 TDGTGNVSFISLGNY
-93 NQDLNTTD
+93 DQNLNTTD

-112 ITAPINVSAEIRTS
+112 ITAPINVTAEIRTS
-126 STGAGTKEFTFTSTG
+126 STGLGNKTWTFGSTGILTLPVNGDIRNSAGQSLLSYAAVAADIISDVDNTRDLGAVGNRWSQGHFTNIYGALTGNVTGDLTGNVTGNTAGVHTGAVTG
-141 NLQLPGA
+141 NLTGNVTGNTAGVHTGA
-148 LTVAGN
+148 VTGN
-154 LTVDG
+154 LTG
-159 NIITLGNVN
+159 N
-168 ADGIEIPVSFT
+168 
-179 AVYGALSLQN
+179 
-189 AYGNSSMAMGMSDAG
+189 
-204 FFGGEGQMIFE
+204 
-215 GNNASGYALVPS
+215 
-227 NNNQY
+227 
-232 TLGRPEVAGPGSGAY
+232 
-247 WKSLYT
+247 
-253 YNVDFPDLTQQTTA
+253 
-267 ARLTVVGDDSA
+267 
-278 SSTFDAGDIIYVQG
+278 
-292 TGGITTSVAGPAL
+292 
-305 TITVGGNIAADVTGN
+305 VTGN
-320 ITGDVTGN
+320 LTGNVTGDVTGN
-328 VQGSVF
+328 VTGDVTGNMQGSVF

-356 VSNISILGGSADQ
+356 VSNISILGGSNNQ

-407 AGQVL
+407 SGQVL

-426 NAFGTITVLGS
+426 NAFGTITVSGS
-437 GINITPD
+437 GINIAPD

-456 GISMTA
+456 GVSMTA
-462 DASTDSITI
+462 DAGTDTITI
-471 TNTAPNVIQNAFT
+471 TNTAPNVTQNVFT
-484 TVAVAGQTSVAAD
+484 TVAVAGQTSVTAD

-516 AGTDSITINAGQSNS
+516 SGTDSITINAGQSNS

-573 NAGTGLESR
+573 NAGSGLEARS
-582 TTAAGTTA
+582 TASGTTG

-620 VRLYTDA
+620 VRLYTDGT
-627 ASRTADAGRLE
+627 SRTADAGRLE
-638 AVDPDPGSGVIAEVI
+638 AVDPDPGAGVIAEVI

-664 AVMGFNNETS
+664 AVMGFNNETV
-674 PTTNIPCRVTNKSGS
+674 PTTTIPCRVTNKSGS
-689 SVAVTVTLTLIK
+689 SAAVTVTLTLIK

>member
-1 VDQTDGNKIKELPI
+1 MANRIPLIVDTTDSNKIKELPI

-42 TFTNVNTQNLTVTA
+42 TFTNLATQNLTVTA
-56 AANLGNITDITIT
+56 ATNLGSITNITIT
-69 GGTAGQSLI
+69 GGTAGQVLS
-78 TDGAGNVSFSNVANY
+78 TDGTGNVSFISLGNY
-93 NQDLNTTD
+93 DQNLNTTD

-112 ITAPINVSAEIRTS
+112 ITAPINVTAEIRTS
-126 STGAGTKEFTFTSTG
+126 STGLGNKTWTFGSTGILTLPVNGDIRNSAGQSLLSYAAVAADIISDVDNTRDLGAVGNRWSQGHFTNIYGALTGNVTGDLTGNVTGNTAGVHTGAVTG
-141 NLQLPGA
+141 NLTGNVTGNTAGVHTGA
-148 LTVAGN
+148 VTGN
-154 LTVDG
+154 LTG
-159 NIITLGNVN
+159 N
-168 ADGIEIPVSFT
+168 
-179 AVYGALSLQN
+179 
-189 AYGNSSMAMGMSDAG
+189 
-204 FFGGEGQMIFE
+204 
-215 GNNASGYALVPS
+215 
-227 NNNQY
+227 
-232 TLGRPEVAGPGSGAY
+232 
-247 WKSLYT
+247 
-253 YNVDFPDLTQQTTA
+253 
-267 ARLTVVGDDSA
+267 
-278 SSTFDAGDIIYVQG
+278 
-292 TGGITTSVAGPAL
+292 
-305 TITVGGNIAADVTGN
+305 VTGN
-320 ITGDVTGN
+320 LTGNVTGDVTGN
-328 VQGSVF
+328 VTGDVTGNMQGSVF

-356 VSNISILGGSADQ
+356 VSNISILGGSNNQ

-407 AGQVL
+407 SGQVL

-426 NAFGTITVLGS
+426 NAFGTITVSGS
-437 GINITPD
+437 GINIAPD

-462 DASTDSITI
+462 DAGTDTITI
-471 TNTAPNVIQNAFT
+471 TNTAPNVTQNVFT
-484 TVAVAGQTSVAAD
+484 TVAVAGQTSVTAD

-516 AGTDSITINAGQSNS
+516 SGTDSITINAGQSNS

-573 NAGTGLESR
+573 NAGSGLEARS
-582 TTAAGTTA
+582 TASGTTG

-620 VRLYTDA
+620 VRLYTDGT
-627 ASRTADAGRLE
+627 SRTADAGRLE
-638 AVDPDPGSGVIAEVI
+638 AVDPDPGAGVIAEVI

-664 AVMGFNNETS
+664 AVMGFNNETV
-674 PTTNIPCRVTNKSGS
+674 PTTTIPCRVTNKSGS
-689 SVAVTVTLTLIK
+689 SAAVTVTLTLIK

>member
-1 VDQTDGNKIKELPI
+1 MANRIPLIVDTTDSNKIKELPI

-42 TFTNVNTQNLTVTA
+42 TFTNLNTQNLTVTA
-56 AANLGNITDITIT
+56 ATNLGNITNITIT
-69 GGTAGQSLI
+69 GGTAGQVLS
-78 TDGAGNVSFSNVANY
+78 TDGTGNVSFISLGNY
-93 NQDLNTTD
+93 DQNLNTTD

-112 ITAPINVSAEIRTS
+112 ITAPINVTAEIRTS
-126 STGAGTKEFTFTSTG
+126 STGLGNKTWAFGSTGILTLPVNGDIRNSAGQSLLSYAAVAADIISDVDNTRDLGAVGNRWSQGHFTNIYGALTGNVTGDLTGNVTGNTAGVHTGAVTG
-141 NLQLPGA
+141 NLTGNVTGNTAGVHTGA
-148 LTVAGN
+148 VTGN
-154 LTVDG
+154 LTG
-159 NIITLGNVN
+159 N
-168 ADGIEIPVSFT
+168 
-179 AVYGALSLQN
+179 
-189 AYGNSSMAMGMSDAG
+189 
-204 FFGGEGQMIFE
+204 
-215 GNNASGYALVPS
+215 
-227 NNNQY
+227 
-232 TLGRPEVAGPGSGAY
+232 
-247 WKSLYT
+247 
-253 YNVDFPDLTQQTTA
+253 
-267 ARLTVVGDDSA
+267 
-278 SSTFDAGDIIYVQG
+278 
-292 TGGITTSVAGPAL
+292 
-305 TITVGGNIAADVTGN
+305 VTGN
-320 ITGDVTGN
+320 LTGNVTGDVTGN
-328 VQGSVF
+328 VTGDVTGNMQGSVF

-356 VSNISILGGSADQ
+356 VSNISILGGSNNQ

-384 SGGPGGGA
+384 SGGAGGGA

-398 TDVVITSVS
+398 TDVVITS
-407 AGQVL
+407 AANGEVL
-412 KYDGANWI
+412 KYNGSNWV

-426 NAFGTITVLGS
+426 NAFGTITVSGS

-462 DASTDSITI
+462 DAGTDTITI
-471 TNTAPNVIQNAFT
+471 TNTAPNVTQNAFT

-516 AGTDSITINAGQSNS
+516 SGTDSITINAGQSNS

-573 NAGTGLESR
+573 NAGSGLEAR
-582 TTAAGTTA
+582 TTASGTTG

-620 VRLYTDA
+620 VRLYTDGT
-627 ASRTADAGRLE
+627 SRTADAGRLE
-638 AVDPDPGSGVIAEVI
+638 AVDPDPGAGVIAEVI

-664 AVMGFNNETS
+664 AVMGFNNETV
-674 PTTNIPCRVTNKSGS
+674 PTTTIPCRVTNKSGS
-689 SVAVTVTLTLIK
+689 SAAVTVTLTLIK

>member
-1 VDQTDGNKIKELPI
+1 MANRIPLIVDTTDSNKIKELPI

-42 TFTNVNTQNLTVTA
+42 TFTNLNTQNLTVTA
-56 AANLGNITDITIT
+56 ATNLGSITNITIT
-69 GGTAGQSLI
+69 GGTEGQVLS
-78 TDGAGNVSFSNVANY
+78 TDGTGNVSFISLGNY
-93 NQDLNTTD
+93 DQNLNTTD

-112 ITAPINVSAEIRTS
+112 ITAPINVTAEIRTS
-126 STGAGTKEFTFTSTG
+126 STGLGNKTWTFGSTGILTLPVNGDIRNSAGQSLLSYAAVAADIISDVDNTRDLGAVGNRWSQGHFTNIYGALTGNVTGDLTGNVTGNTAGVHTGAVTG
-141 NLQLPGA
+141 NLTGNV
-148 LTVAGN
+148 TGN
-154 LTVDG
+154 LT
-159 NIITLGNVN
+159 GNV
-168 ADGIEIPVSFT
+168 
-179 AVYGALSLQN
+179 
-189 AYGNSSMAMGMSDAG
+189 
-204 FFGGEGQMIFE
+204 
-215 GNNASGYALVPS
+215 
-227 NNNQY
+227 
-232 TLGRPEVAGPGSGAY
+232 
-247 WKSLYT
+247 
-253 YNVDFPDLTQQTTA
+253 
-267 ARLTVVGDDSA
+267 
-278 SSTFDAGDIIYVQG
+278 
-292 TGGITTSVAGPAL
+292 
-305 TITVGGNIAADVTGN
+305 
-320 ITGDVTGN
+320 TGDVTGN
-328 VQGSVF
+328 VTGDVTGNMQGSVF

-356 VSNISILGGSADQ
+356 VSNISILGGSNNQ

-407 AGQVL
+407 SGQVL

-426 NAFGTITVLGS
+426 NAFGTITVSGS
-437 GINITPD
+437 GINIAPD

-462 DASTDSITI
+462 DAGTDTITI
-471 TNTAPNVIQNAFT
+471 TNTAPNVTQNAFT

-497 SSTDTLTLVAGAN
+497 TSTDTLTLVAGAN

-516 AGTDSITINAGQSNS
+516 SGTDSITINAGQSNS

-573 NAGTGLESR
+573 NAGSGLEAR
-582 TTAAGTTA
+582 TTAAGTTG

-620 VRLYTDA
+620 VRLYTDGT
-627 ASRTADAGRLE
+627 SRTADAGRLE
-638 AVDPDPGSGVIAEVI
+638 AVDPDPGAGVIAEVI

-664 AVMGFNNETS
+664 AVMGFNNETV
-674 PTTNIPCRVTNKSGS
+674 PTTTIPCRVTNKSGS
-689 SVAVTVTLTLIK
+689 SAAVTVTLTLIK

>member
-1 VDQTDGNKIKELPI
+1 MANRIPLIVDTTDSNKIKELPI

-42 TFTNVNTQNLTVTA
+42 TFTNLNTQNLTVTA
-56 AANLGNITDITIT
+56 ATNLGSITNITIT
-69 GGTAGQSLI
+69 GGTAGQVLS
-78 TDGAGNVSFSNVANY
+78 TDGTGNVSFISLGNY
-93 NQDLNTTD
+93 DQNLNTTD

-112 ITAPINVSAEIRTS
+112 ITAPINVTAEIRTS
-126 STGAGTKEFTFTSTG
+126 STGLGNKTWTFGSTGILTLPVNGDIRNSAGQSLLSYAAVAADIISDVDNTRDLGAVGNRWSQGHFTNIYGALTGNVTGDLTGNVTGNTAGVHTGAVTG
-141 NLQLPGA
+141 NLTGNVTGNTAGVHTGA
-148 LTVAGN
+148 VTGN
-154 LTVDG
+154 LTG
-159 NIITLGNVN
+159 N
-168 ADGIEIPVSFT
+168 
-179 AVYGALSLQN
+179 
-189 AYGNSSMAMGMSDAG
+189 
-204 FFGGEGQMIFE
+204 
-215 GNNASGYALVPS
+215 
-227 NNNQY
+227 
-232 TLGRPEVAGPGSGAY
+232 
-247 WKSLYT
+247 
-253 YNVDFPDLTQQTTA
+253 
-267 ARLTVVGDDSA
+267 
-278 SSTFDAGDIIYVQG
+278 
-292 TGGITTSVAGPAL
+292 
-305 TITVGGNIAADVTGN
+305 VTGN
-320 ITGDVTGN
+320 LTGNVTGDVTGN
-328 VQGSVF
+328 VTGDVTGNMQGSVF

-356 VSNISILGGSADQ
+356 VSNISILGGSNNQ

-407 AGQVL
+407 SGQVL

-426 NAFGTITVLGS
+426 NAFGTITVSGS
-437 GINITPD
+437 GINIAPD

-462 DASTDSITI
+462 DAGTDTITI
-471 TNTAPNVIQNAFT
+471 TNTAPNVTQNVFT

-516 AGTDSITINAGQSNS
+516 SGTDSITINAGQSNS

-573 NAGTGLESR
+573 NAGSGLEAR
-582 TTAAGTTA
+582 TTAVGTTG

-620 VRLYTDA
+620 VRLYTDGT
-627 ASRTADAGRLE
+627 SRTADAGRLE
-638 AVDPDPGSGVIAEVI
+638 AVDPDPGAGVIAEVI

-664 AVMGFNNETS
+664 AVMGFNNETV
-674 PTTNIPCRVTNKSGS
+674 PTTTIPCRVTNKSGS
-689 SVAVTVTLTLIK
+689 SAAVTVTLTLIK

>member
-1 VDQTDGNKIKELPI
+1 MANRIPLIVDNTDSNKIKELPI

-42 TFTNVNTQNLTVTA
+42 TFTNLNTQNLTVTA
-56 AANLGNITDITIT
+56 ATNLGNITNITIT
-69 GGTAGQSLI
+69 GGTAGQVLS
-78 TDGAGNVSFSNVANY
+78 TDGTGNVSFISLGNY
-93 NQDLNTTD
+93 DQNLNTTNN
-101 DVTFNTVATRR
+101 VTFNTVATRT
-112 ITAPINVSAEIRTS
+112 IISPINFSAEIRTS
-126 STGAGTKEFTFTSTG
+126 STGLGNKTWEFGSTGILTLPVNGDIRNSAGQSLLSYAAVAADIISDVDNTRDLGAVGNRWSQGHFTNIYGALTGNVTGDLTGNVTGNTAGVHTGAVTG
-141 NLQLPGA
+141 NLTGNV
-148 LTVAGN
+148 TGN
-154 LTVDG
+154 LT
-159 NIITLGNVN
+159 GNV
-168 ADGIEIPVSFT
+168 
-179 AVYGALSLQN
+179 
-189 AYGNSSMAMGMSDAG
+189 
-204 FFGGEGQMIFE
+204 
-215 GNNASGYALVPS
+215 
-227 NNNQY
+227 
-232 TLGRPEVAGPGSGAY
+232 
-247 WKSLYT
+247 
-253 YNVDFPDLTQQTTA
+253 
-267 ARLTVVGDDSA
+267 
-278 SSTFDAGDIIYVQG
+278 
-292 TGGITTSVAGPAL
+292 TG
-305 TITVGGNIAADVTGN
+305 DVTGN
-320 ITGDVTGN
+320 VTGDVTGN

-345 TGKVVGPIQVD
+345 TGKVVGPIQVN
-356 VSNISILGGSADQ
+356 VANISILGGSADQ

-407 AGQVL
+407 SGQVL

-426 NAFGTITVLGS
+426 NAFGTITVSGS
-437 GINITPD
+437 GINIAPD

-462 DASTDSITI
+462 DAGTDTITI
-471 TNTAPNVIQNAFT
+471 TNTAPNVTQNVFT
-484 TVAVAGQTSVAAD
+484 TIAVAGQTSVAAD

-516 AGTDSITINAGQSNS
+516 SGTDSITINAGQSNS

-573 NAGTGLESR
+573 NAGSGLEAR
-582 TTAAGTTA
+582 TTAVGTTG

-620 VRLYTDA
+620 VRLYTDGT
-627 ASRTADAGRLE
+627 SRTADAGRLE
-638 AVDPDPGSGVIAEVI
+638 AVDPDPGAGVIAEVI

-664 AVMGFNNETS
+664 AVMGFNNETV
-674 PTTNIPCRVTNKSGS
+674 PTTTIPCRVTNKSGS
-689 SVAVTVTLTLIK
+689 SAAVTVTLTLIK

>member
-1 VDQTDGNKIKELPI
+1 MANRIPLIVDTTDSNKIKELPI

-42 TFTNVNTQNLTVTA
+42 TFTNLNTQNLTVTA
-56 AANLGNITDITIT
+56 ATNLGNITNITIT
-69 GGTAGQSLI
+69 GGTAGQVLS
-78 TDGAGNVSFSNVANY
+78 TDGTGNVSFISLGNY
-93 NQDLNTTD
+93 DQNLNTTD

-112 ITAPINVSAEIRTS
+112 ITAPINVTAEIRTS
-126 STGAGTKEFTFTSTG
+126 STGLGNKTWTFGSTGILTLPVNGDIRNSAGQSLLSYAAVAADIISDVDNTRDLGAVGNRWSQGHFTNIYGALTGNVTGDLTGNVTGNTAGVHTGAVTG
-141 NLQLPGA
+141 NLTGNVTGNTAGVHTGA
-148 LTVAGN
+148 VTGN
-154 LTVDG
+154 LT
-159 NIITLGNVN
+159 GNV
-168 ADGIEIPVSFT
+168 T
-179 AVYGALSLQN
+179 
-189 AYGNSSMAMGMSDAG
+189 GNLT
-204 FFGGEGQMIFE
+204 
-215 GNNASGYALVPS
+215 GNV
-227 NNNQY
+227 
-232 TLGRPEVAGPGSGAY
+232 
-247 WKSLYT
+247 
-253 YNVDFPDLTQQTTA
+253 
-267 ARLTVVGDDSA
+267 
-278 SSTFDAGDIIYVQG
+278 
-292 TGGITTSVAGPAL
+292 TG
-305 TITVGGNIAADVTGN
+305 DVTGN
-320 ITGDVTGN
+320 VTGDVTGN

-356 VSNISILGGSADQ
+356 VSNISILGGSNNQ

-407 AGQVL
+407 SGQVL

-426 NAFGTITVLGS
+426 NAFGTITVSGS
-437 GINITPD
+437 GINIAPD

-462 DASTDSITI
+462 DAGTDTITI
-471 TNTAPNVIQNAFT
+471 TNTAPNVTQNVFT
-484 TVAVAGQTSVAAD
+484 TIAVAGQTSVAAD

-516 AGTDSITINAGQSNS
+516 SGTDSITINAGQSNS

-573 NAGTGLESR
+573 NAGSGLETR
-582 TTAAGTTA
+582 TTAVGTTG

-620 VRLYTDA
+620 VRLYTDGT
-627 ASRTADAGRLE
+627 SRTADASRLE
-638 AVDPDPGSGVIAEVI
+638 AVDPDPGAGVIAEVI

-664 AVMGFNNETS
+664 AVMGFNNETV
-674 PTTNIPCRVTNKSGS
+674 PTTTIPCRVTNKSGS
-689 SVAVTVTLTLIK
+689 SAAVTVTLTLIK

>member
-1 VDQTDGNKIKELPI
+1 MANRIPLIVDTTDSNKIKELPI

-42 TFTNVNTQNLTVTA
+42 TFTNLNTQNLTVTA
-56 AANLGNITDITIT
+56 ATNLGNITNITIT
-69 GGTAGQSLI
+69 GGTAGQVLS
-78 TDGAGNVSFSNVANY
+78 TDGTGNVSFISLGNY
-93 NQDLNTTD
+93 DQNLNTTD

-112 ITAPINVSAEIRTS
+112 ITAPINVTAEIRTS
-126 STGAGTKEFTFTSTG
+126 STGLGNKTWTFGSTGILTLPVNGDIRNSAGQSLLSYAAVAADIISDVDNTRDLGAVGNRWSQGHFTNIYGALTGNVTGDLTGNVTGNTAGVHTGAVTG
-141 NLQLPGA
+141 NLTGNVTGNTAGVHTGA
-148 LTVAGN
+148 VTGN
-154 LTVDG
+154 LT
-159 NIITLGNVN
+159 GNV
-168 ADGIEIPVSFT
+168 T
-179 AVYGALSLQN
+179 
-189 AYGNSSMAMGMSDAG
+189 GNLT
-204 FFGGEGQMIFE
+204 
-215 GNNASGYALVPS
+215 GNV
-227 NNNQY
+227 
-232 TLGRPEVAGPGSGAY
+232 
-247 WKSLYT
+247 
-253 YNVDFPDLTQQTTA
+253 
-267 ARLTVVGDDSA
+267 
-278 SSTFDAGDIIYVQG
+278 
-292 TGGITTSVAGPAL
+292 TG
-305 TITVGGNIAADVTGN
+305 DVTGN
-320 ITGDVTGN
+320 VTGDVTGN

-356 VSNISILGGSADQ
+356 VSNISILGGSNNQ

-407 AGQVL
+407 SGQVL

-426 NAFGTITVLGS
+426 NAFGTITVSGS
-437 GINITPD
+437 GINIAPD

-462 DASTDSITI
+462 DAGTDSITI
-471 TNTAPNVIQNAFT
+471 TNTAPNVTQNVFT
-484 TVAVAGQTSVAAD
+484 TIAVAGQTSVAAD

-516 AGTDSITINAGQSNS
+516 SGTDSITINAGQSNS

-573 NAGTGLESR
+573 NAGSGLEAR
-582 TTAAGTTA
+582 TTAVGTTG

-620 VRLYTDA
+620 VRLYTDGT
-627 ASRTADAGRLE
+627 SRTADASRLE
-638 AVDPDPGSGVIAEVI
+638 AVDPDPGAGVIAEVI

-674 PTTNIPCRVTNKSGS
+674 PTTTIPCRVTNKSGS
-689 SVAVTVTLTLIK
+689 SAAVTVTLTLIK

>member
-1 VDQTDGNKIKELPI
+1 MANRIPLIVDTTDSNKIKELPI

-42 TFTNVNTQNLTVTA
+42 TFTNLNTQNLTVTA
-56 AANLGNITDITIT
+56 ATNLGNITNITIT
-69 GGTAGQSLI
+69 GGTEGQVLS
-78 TDGAGNVSFSNVANY
+78 TDGTGNVSFISLGNY
-93 NQDLNTTD
+93 DQNLNTTD

-112 ITAPINVSAEIRTS
+112 ITAPINVTAEIRTS
-126 STGAGTKEFTFTSTG
+126 STGLGNKTWTFGSTGILTLPVNGDIRNSAGQSLLSYAAVAADIISDVDNTRDLGAVGNRWSQGHFTNIYGALTGNVTGDLTGNVTGNTAGVHTGAVTG
-141 NLQLPGA
+141 NL
-148 LTVAGN
+148 TGN
-154 LTVDG
+154 
-159 NIITLGNVN
+159 
-168 ADGIEIPVSFT
+168 
-179 AVYGALSLQN
+179 
-189 AYGNSSMAMGMSDAG
+189 
-204 FFGGEGQMIFE
+204 
-215 GNNASGYALVPS
+215 
-227 NNNQY
+227 
-232 TLGRPEVAGPGSGAY
+232 
-247 WKSLYT
+247 
-253 YNVDFPDLTQQTTA
+253 
-267 ARLTVVGDDSA
+267 
-278 SSTFDAGDIIYVQG
+278 
-292 TGGITTSVAGPAL
+292 
-305 TITVGGNIAADVTGN
+305 VTGN
-320 ITGDVTGN
+320 LTGDVTGN
-328 VQGSVF
+328 VTGDVTGNMQGSVF

-356 VSNISILGGSADQ
+356 VSNISILGGSNNQ

-407 AGQVL
+407 SGQVL

-426 NAFGTITVLGS
+426 NAFGTITVSGS
-437 GINITPD
+437 GINIAPD

-462 DASTDSITI
+462 DAGTDTITI
-471 TNTAPNVIQNAFT
+471 TNTAPNVTQNAFT
-484 TVAVAGQTSVAAD
+484 TVAVAGQTSVTAD

-516 AGTDSITINAGQSNS
+516 SGTDSITINAGQSNS

-573 NAGTGLESR
+573 NAGSGLEAR
-582 TTAAGTTA
+582 TTAVGTTG

-620 VRLYTDA
+620 VRLYTDG

-638 AVDPDPGSGVIAEVI
+638 AVDPDPGAGVIAEVI

-664 AVMGFNNETS
+664 AVMGFNNETV
-674 PTTNIPCRVTNKSGS
+674 PTTTIPCRVTNKSGS
-689 SVAVTVTLTLIK
+689 SAAVTVTLTLIK

>member
-1 VDQTDGNKIKELPI
+1 MANRIPLIVDTTDSNKIKELPI

-42 TFTNVNTQNLTVTA
+42 TFTNLATQNLTVTA
-56 AANLGNITDITIT
+56 ATNLGNITNITIT
-69 GGTAGQSLI
+69 GGTAGQVLS
-78 TDGAGNVSFSNVANY
+78 TDGTGNVSFITLGNY
-93 NQDLNTTD
+93 DQQLNTTD
-101 DVTFNTVATRR
+101 DVTFDTVATRR
-112 ITAPINVSAEIRTS
+112 ITAPINVTAEIRTS
-126 STGAGTKEFTFTSTG
+126 STGLGNKTWQFSSVGNLTLPAGGDIRNSAGQSLLNFTSVPSDIISDVDNTRDLGAVGNRWAQGHFTNIYGALTGNVTGDLTGNVTGNTAGVHTGAVTG
-141 NLQLPGA
+141 NLTGNVTGNTAGVHTGA
-148 LTVAGN
+148 VTGN
-154 LTVDG
+154 LT
-159 NIITLGNVN
+159 GNV
-168 ADGIEIPVSFT
+168 T
-179 AVYGALSLQN
+179 
-189 AYGNSSMAMGMSDAG
+189 GNLT
-204 FFGGEGQMIFE
+204 
-215 GNNASGYALVPS
+215 GNV
-227 NNNQY
+227 
-232 TLGRPEVAGPGSGAY
+232 
-247 WKSLYT
+247 
-253 YNVDFPDLTQQTTA
+253 
-267 ARLTVVGDDSA
+267 
-278 SSTFDAGDIIYVQG
+278 
-292 TGGITTSVAGPAL
+292 TG
-305 TITVGGNIAADVTGN
+305 DVTGN
-320 ITGDVTGN
+320 VTGDVTGN

-356 VSNISILGGSADQ
+356 VSNISILGGSNNQ

-407 AGQVL
+407 SGQVL

-426 NAFGTITVLGS
+426 NAFGTITVSGS
-437 GINITPD
+437 GINIAPD

-462 DASTDSITI
+462 DAGTDSITI
-471 TNTAPNVIQNAFT
+471 TNTAPNVTQNVFT

-497 SSTDTLTLVAGAN
+497 TSTDTLTLVAGAN

-516 AGTDSITINAGQSNS
+516 SGTDSITINAGQSNS

-573 NAGTGLESR
+573 NAGSGLETR
-582 TTAAGTTA
+582 TTAVGTTG

-620 VRLYTDA
+620 VRLYTDGT
-627 ASRTADAGRLE
+627 SRTADAGRLE
-638 AVDPDPGSGVIAEVI
+638 AVDPDPGAGVIAEVI

-664 AVMGFNNETS
+664 AVMGFNNETV
-674 PTTNIPCRVTNKSGS
+674 PTTTIPCRVTNKSGS
-689 SVAVTVTLTLIK
+689 SAAVTVTLTLIK

>member
-1 VDQTDGNKIKELPI
+1 MANRIPLIVDTTDSNKIKELPI

-21 TGSNITGVSGITAQS
+21 TGANIVGVSGITAQS

-42 TFTNVNTQNLTVTA
+42 TFTNLATQNLTVTA
-56 AANLGNITDITIT
+56 ATNLGNITNITIT
-69 GGTAGQSLI
+69 GGTAGQVLS
-78 TDGAGNVSFSNVANY
+78 TDGTGNVSFITLGNY
-93 NQDLNTTD
+93 DQQLNTTD
-101 DVTFNTVATRR
+101 DVTFDTVATRR
-112 ITAPINVSAEIRTS
+112 ITAPINVTAEIRTS
-126 STGAGTKEFTFTSTG
+126 STGLGNKTWEFGSTGILTLPVNGDIRNSAGQSLLSYAAVAADIISDVDNTRDLGAVGNRWAQGHFTNIYGALTGNVTGDLTGNVTGNTAGVHTGAVTGNVTG
-141 NLQLPGA
+141 NL
-148 LTVAGN
+148 TGN
-154 LTVDG
+154 
-159 NIITLGNVN
+159 
-168 ADGIEIPVSFT
+168 
-179 AVYGALSLQN
+179 
-189 AYGNSSMAMGMSDAG
+189 
-204 FFGGEGQMIFE
+204 
-215 GNNASGYALVPS
+215 
-227 NNNQY
+227 
-232 TLGRPEVAGPGSGAY
+232 
-247 WKSLYT
+247 
-253 YNVDFPDLTQQTTA
+253 
-267 ARLTVVGDDSA
+267 
-278 SSTFDAGDIIYVQG
+278 
-292 TGGITTSVAGPAL
+292 
-305 TITVGGNIAADVTGN
+305 VTGN
-320 ITGDVTGN
+320 TAGVHTGAVTGSVTGSVTGNVTGDLSGNVTGDVTGN

-345 TGKVVGPIQVD
+345 TGKVVGPIQVN
-356 VSNISILGGSADQ
+356 VANISILGGSADQ

-407 AGQVL
+407 SGQVL

-426 NAFGTITVLGS
+426 NAFGTITVSGS
-437 GINITPD
+437 GINIAPD

-462 DASTDSITI
+462 DAGTDSITI
-471 TNTAPNVIQNAFT
+471 TNTAPNVTQNVFT

-497 SSTDTLTLVAGAN
+497 TSTDTLTLVAGAN

-516 AGTDSITINAGQSNS
+516 SGTDSITINAGQSNS

-573 NAGTGLESR
+573 NAGSGLETR
-582 TTAAGTTA
+582 TTASGTTG

-606 GYVLLKIQTSVAAW
+606 GYVLYKIQTSVAAW
-620 VRLYTDA
+620 VRLYTDGT
-627 ASRTADAGRLE
+627 SRTADASRLE
-638 AVDPDPGSGVIAEVI
+638 AVDPDPGAGVIAEVI

-674 PTTNIPCRVTNKSGS
+674 PTTTIPCRVTNKSGS
-689 SVAVTVTLTLIK
+689 SAAVTVTLTLIK

>member
-1 VDQTDGNKIKELPI
+1 MANRIPLIVDTTDSNKIKELPI

-42 TFTNVNTQNLTVTA
+42 TFTNLATQNLTVTA
-56 AANLGNITDITIT
+56 ATNLGSITNITIT
-69 GGTAGQSLI
+69 GGTEGQVLS
-78 TDGAGNVSFSNVANY
+78 TDGTGNVSFISLGNY
-93 NQDLNTTD
+93 DQNLNTTD

-112 ITAPINVSAEIRTS
+112 ITSPINVTAEIRTS
-126 STGAGTKEFTFTSTG
+126 STGLGNKTWTFGSTGILTLPVNGDIRNSAGQSLLSYAAVAADIISDVDNTRDLGAVGNRWSQGHFTNIYGALTGNVTGDLTGNVTGNTAGVHTGAVTG
-141 NLQLPGA
+141 NLTGNV
-148 LTVAGN
+148 TGN
-154 LTVDG
+154 LT
-159 NIITLGNVN
+159 GNV
-168 ADGIEIPVSFT
+168 
-179 AVYGALSLQN
+179 
-189 AYGNSSMAMGMSDAG
+189 
-204 FFGGEGQMIFE
+204 
-215 GNNASGYALVPS
+215 
-227 NNNQY
+227 
-232 TLGRPEVAGPGSGAY
+232 
-247 WKSLYT
+247 
-253 YNVDFPDLTQQTTA
+253 
-267 ARLTVVGDDSA
+267 
-278 SSTFDAGDIIYVQG
+278 
-292 TGGITTSVAGPAL
+292 
-305 TITVGGNIAADVTGN
+305 
-320 ITGDVTGN
+320 TGDVTGN
-328 VQGSVF
+328 VTGDVTGNMQGSVF

-356 VSNISILGGSADQ
+356 VSNISILGGSNNQ

-407 AGQVL
+407 SGQVL

-426 NAFGTITVLGS
+426 NAFGTITVSGS
-437 GINITPD
+437 GINIAPD

-462 DASTDSITI
+462 DAGTDTITI
-471 TNTAPNVIQNAFT
+471 TNTAPNVTQNAFT

-516 AGTDSITINAGQSNS
+516 SGTDSITINAGQSNS

-573 NAGTGLESR
+573 NAGSGLEAR
-582 TTAAGTTA
+582 TTAAGTTG

-620 VRLYTDA
+620 VRLYTDGT
-627 ASRTADAGRLE
+627 SRTADAGRLE
-638 AVDPDPGSGVIAEVI
+638 AVDPDPGAGVIAEVI

-664 AVMGFNNETS
+664 AVMGFNNETV
-674 PTTNIPCRVTNKSGS
+674 PTTTIPCRVTNKSGS
-689 SVAVTVTLTLIK
+689 SAAVTVTLTLIK